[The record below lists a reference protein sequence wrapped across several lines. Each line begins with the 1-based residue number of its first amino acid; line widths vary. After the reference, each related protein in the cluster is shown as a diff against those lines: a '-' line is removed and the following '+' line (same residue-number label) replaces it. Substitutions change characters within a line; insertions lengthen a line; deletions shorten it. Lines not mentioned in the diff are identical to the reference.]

1 MPPHPLTNFGIQK
14 YYQNEPRFNGV
25 YSRNNLPEKIKVGAY
40 VINLDEYVDVG
51 TLWIT
56 LKVVSEIVYFDSFG
70 VEHALEEIKEFI
82 RRKNLKAN
90 IFRVQANNSIMCA
103 YFCIGF
109 IDFIL
114 AGKKL
119 TDFMS
124 LFSQTSRMNG
134 IDKTNLT
141 DQRKCR
147 KISKIQNYFN
157 QEISQR
163 KLSSK
168 TLRKY
173 VAAFDYSD
181 KVLIVLSA
189 TSGGVCI
196 ISSVSVAGAPVG
208 ISGVIFTLIFSL
220 TTGIIKK
227 LLSITR
233 SKKKKHYKILIL
245 AKSKLNSIET
255 LVSEARIDMKIN
267 HDELITILKEKDK
280 YEKMKENVRDVS
292 EKQEN
297 IRLNSVNSKILKKNK
312 WVVDNLHN

>member
-1 MPPHPLTNFGIQK
+1 MRFLMLPHPLTNFEIQK

-103 YFCIGF
+103 YVCIGF

-124 LFSQTSRMNG
+124 FFSQTSRMNG

-233 SKKKKHYKILIL
+233 NEKKKHDKILIL
-245 AKSKLNSIET
+245 AKSKLDIIET
-255 LVSEARIDMKIN
+255 LVSQALIDMEIS
-267 HDELITILKEKDK
+267 HEKFNAIIR
-280 YEKMKENVRDVS
+280 EKHKLQRMK
-292 EKQEN
+292 KM
-297 IRLNSVNSKILKKNK
+297 
-312 WVVDNLHN
+312 